1 MPIGNHN
8 TQEEWQFGEQRIKRC
23 TTYKYLGEIISIDGK
38 NKENIADRRKKINAS
53 TISINTIAANKVLNK
68 IETPVLLELHGKITV
83 PSLLNNAEAW
93 DLTMTEQKEIE
104 QIEISAIKSLF
115 NLPLKTPTP
124 ALSVK
129 IM

>member
-1 MPIGNHN
+1 M
-8 TQEEWQFGEQRIKRC
+8 
-23 TTYKYLGEIISIDGK
+23 
-38 NKENIADRRKKINAS
+38 IATNE
-53 TISINTIAANKVLNK
+53 VLNK
-68 IETPVLLELHGKITV
+68 IETPVLLELHEKISV

-124 ALSVK
+124 AIIYTFGLLYTDVRIHNKSDK
-129 IM
+129 H